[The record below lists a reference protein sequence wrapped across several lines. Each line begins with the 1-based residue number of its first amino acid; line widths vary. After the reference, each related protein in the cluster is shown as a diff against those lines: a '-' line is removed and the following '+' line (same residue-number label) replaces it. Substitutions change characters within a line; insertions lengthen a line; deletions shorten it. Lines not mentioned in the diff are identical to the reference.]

1 MKVMRQGDYIYQPSP
16 STVITANQ
24 YMHAVKPAHPNLSN
38 EKYPKIS
45 AKRKVNDLYILP
57 KRNLGKLNH
66 SIPQL

>member
-1 MKVMRQGDYIYQPSP
+1 MRQGLYLLTISP

-45 AKRKVNDLYILP
+45 AKRKVNDHYILP
-57 KRNLGKLNH
+57 KWNPGKLNN